1 MKLKKAEVLSVP
13 SNSSYYC
20 IETTSI
26 HACPDSYSYKS
37 TQYITF
43 RKHGGIMERVYKID
57 EIVILNPHD
66 SEQLSRLSPK
76 YKNRIRLYMDCRER
90 ELPFESKDYDRR
102 FYILSETNQIELA
115 HKPHMRKNS
124 QGHCYF
130 TLAELTSGKEIVE
143 VASKQ
148 L

>member
-1 MKLKKAEVLSVP
+1 VKSEKADVLSVP
-13 SNSSYYC
+13 SGSSYYC

-26 HACPDSYSYKS
+26 HACPDRYPYKS
-37 TQYITF
+37 TPYITF
-43 RKHGGIMERVYKID
+43 RKNGGIMERVYEIE
-57 EIVILNPHD
+57 EIVIFNPHD
-66 SEQLSRLSPK
+66 FEQLSRLNPK
-76 YKNRIRLYMDCRER
+76 CKSRIQLYMDCRER
-90 ELPFESKDYDRR
+90 ELPFEHENYDRR
-102 FYILSETNQIELA
+102 FYILSETNQIELT